1 MAYTTIVHVS
11 KLGVERMMIRTYYCN
26 IAFVNQALY
35 DMAVS
40 FGFDKE
46 VWENRN
52 KNNKVIIM
60 EDREKTIGEK
70 RVRVDFNVTSNDV
83 VTDIKISGAKM
94 IDLCEGMKPQGYEK
108 VEVEKLRLI
117 AMAQTAYE
125 EATMWAVKAATY

>member
-1 MAYTTIVHVS
+1 ME
-11 KLGVERMMIRTYYCN
+11 GV
-26 IAFVNQALY
+26 
-35 DMAVS
+35 
-40 FGFDKE
+40 
-46 VWENRN
+46 
-52 KNNKVIIM
+52 
-60 EDREKTIGEK
+60 EKTIGEK

-117 AMAQTAYE
+117 VMAQTAYE

>member
-11 KLGVERMMIRTYYCN
+11 KLGVERMMIRPYYCH
-26 IAFVNQALY
+26 IAFVNRALY
-35 DMAVS
+35 DIAVS

-46 VWENRN
+46 VWEN
-52 KNNKVIIM
+52 KNSNNRVIIM

-70 RVRVDFNVTSNDV
+70 RIRVDFDTTESSVEV
-83 VTDIKISGAKM
+83 DIKIVAAKM
-94 IDLCEGMKPQGYEK
+94 INVCEGMKPQGYEK

-125 EATMWAVKAATY
+125 EAAMWAVKAATY